1 MSVRWSSEVRS
12 IVGFVLALVFVLS
25 AGCSREASKS
35 RAAEGATAVLVSASE
50 IVEAEARD
58 LESGTSFTGELQPA
72 EIVEIVARFD
82 GDLDKVLVREGQ
94 AVRRGQSLAVYM
106 PRDVKDAWQAADAEY
121 QAAQAGLIAAQNG
134 ERRAQRLLD
143 AGAASPSDLEVAKA
157 QRTAAEAGLRA
168 AEARRN
174 KATEDQERLD
184 VPSPITGSVSKVL
197 VHSGDRTAIGDRLFT
212 VVDTNTLELSATVP
226 SEALGRVGP
235 GAPIRFRLDSFPG
248 ETFEGKVDRVNPT
261 TELGTRQ
268 VRIYMRLPNPDGRLV
283 GGLFAIGRV
292 VDQAKT
298 GATSAPLSV
307 LRQEGAEQVVYAV
320 KGGIAQRIVV
330 TTGLVDE
337 QLGVVELIGDV
348 SPGDELLTG
357 VLPGIKNGV
366 PVQILGSQAGG
377 AASGGAKTPA
387 TEKK

>member
-1 MSVRWSSEVRS
+1 M
-12 IVGFVLALVFVLS
+12 LAFALALS
-25 AGCSREASKS
+25 AGCAREAAKS
-35 RAAEGATAVLVSASE
+35 RAVQESPAVLVSASE
-50 IVEAEARD
+50 IVEAKARD
-58 LESGTSFTGELQPA
+58 LESGTSFTGELQPG
-72 EIVEIVARFD
+72 EIVEVMARFD
-82 GDLDKVLVREGQ
+82 GDLEKVLVREGQ

-106 PRDVKDAWQAADAEY
+106 PRDVKDEWQAADAEY
-121 QAAQAGLIAAQNG
+121 QAAQAGLIAAQNA

-143 AGAASPSDLEVAKA
+143 AGAASPSDLEAANA
-157 QRTAAEAGLRA
+157 QRTASEAGLRA

-174 KATEDQERLD
+174 RAAEDQERLS

-197 VHSGDRTAIGDRLFT
+197 VHSGARTAIADPLFT

-261 TELGTRQ
+261 TEPGTRQ

-292 VDQAKT
+292 VDQSKI
-298 GATSAPLSV
+298 GATSAPISV
-307 LRQEGAEQVVYAV
+307 LRQEGTEKVVYAV

-330 TTGLVDE
+330 VTGLVDE
-337 QLGVVELIGDV
+337 QSGVVELIGDV

-357 VLPGIKNGV
+357 VLPGLKNGV
-366 PVQILGSQAGG
+366 AVQVLGNQTGE
-377 AASGGAKTPA
+377 AASGGGQTPA